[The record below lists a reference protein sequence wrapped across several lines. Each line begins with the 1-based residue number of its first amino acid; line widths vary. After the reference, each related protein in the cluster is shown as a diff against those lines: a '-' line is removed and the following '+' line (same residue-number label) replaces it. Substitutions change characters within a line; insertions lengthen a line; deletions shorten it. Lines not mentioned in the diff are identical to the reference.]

1 MVHHIVLWNLR
12 GELSNTEKREAAL
25 RIKKELE
32 AVKEQVDGVVSL
44 KVVIDGLSSGNRDIA
59 LISVFETEEA
69 LKAYQV
75 HPAHANAAGFVGTV
89 TANRTCFDYED
100 AE

>member
-1 MVHHIVLWNLR
+1 MVHHIVLWNMKE
-12 GELSNTEKREAAL
+12 ELSEEEKKEAAL

-32 AVKEQVDGVVSL
+32 AVSEQVDGVVSL
-44 KVVIDGLSSGNRDIA
+44 KVVIDGLESGNRDIA

-75 HPAHANAAGFVGTV
+75 SPAHVKAAGYVGTV
-89 TANRTCFDYED
+89 TKDRTCFDYED
-100 AE
+100 IK